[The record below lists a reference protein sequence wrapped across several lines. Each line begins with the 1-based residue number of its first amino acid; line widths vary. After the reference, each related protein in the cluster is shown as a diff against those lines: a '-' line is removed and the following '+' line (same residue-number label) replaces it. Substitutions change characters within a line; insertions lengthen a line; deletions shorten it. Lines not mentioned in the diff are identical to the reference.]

1 MMNASRKRAVILQVL
16 IVLGFFISAQIL
28 APLTASSTFAQTQQK
43 TQSSQVQSAELSPLP
58 ESPMEK
64 AQKDGTA
71 LSLSLKELTKLALLN
86 NLDIAISDTNED
98 LVNQR
103 LIAAYGSYDPTLSL
117 SGSYSEQKSANTNQS
132 NASDT
137 TFNIQKQAQWTL
149 AQFQKSIMQTGGTF
163 AASVSGGRSDNNQ
176 VFSLFTPQYNAGM
189 TFSYTQPLLQNR
201 KIDQNRMQIKL
212 INLDIKT
219 NDSTF
224 RQQVN
229 EIIASVQSQ
238 YWNLVSAKENYQI
251 ARETVN
257 LARLTLQNNRKK
269 VEIGTLAA
277 IDVTSAESQ
286 LASSEVQLIQAE
298 ENINSVENSV
308 RNLISKDRDAEIW
321 SKVIVPTESPEFMER
336 KLDLNQAIDTALKN
350 RPELEQQDIKLQQS
364 DMNLELLQNSK
375 KWKVDLMGSFGTNGT
390 AGPQSYDSIT
400 GQPRVLANQV
410 GGFGTSYKNLFTAGY
425 TNWLVRFN
433 ITVPLRSTSLD
444 SQIAQNRITKQQSLM
459 QRKKQEQAILVEI
472 RNAVQSLE
480 TKKKQ
485 VEQAKVATRYAKEQ
499 LDGEQKRFEA
509 GLSNTFLVLDAQN
522 KLSSAQYQAL
532 QSLIN
537 YKQAVLT
544 ADKAMYTL
552 LESSDFAVAKG
563 TGSST
568 NVPDFK

>member
-1 MMNASRKRAVILQVL
+1 MTNASRKRALSLKVL
-16 IVLGFFISAQIL
+16 MVLGFLFFAMGLVLIAS
-28 APLTASSTFAQTQQK
+28 SSTFAQEQQK
-43 TQSSQVQSAELSPLP
+43 TQSSQVQSAQLSPLP
-58 ESPMEK
+58 DSPMEK

-71 LSLSLKELTKLALLN
+71 LPLSLKDLTKLALLN
-86 NLDIAISDTNED
+86 NLDIAISDTNEE

-103 LIAAYGSYDPTLSL
+103 LNAAFGSYDPSL
-117 SGSYSEQKSANTNQS
+117 TASWTYSDQKSPNTNLTT
-132 NASDT
+132 ASAT
-137 TFNIQKQAQWTL
+137 TYNQQMMHGWNS
-149 AQFQKSIMQTGGTF
+149 QFQQSLRATGGTF
-163 AASVSGGRSDNNQ
+163 SARVTGGRSANNQ
-176 VFSLFTPQYNAGM
+176 IFSIFSPQYNAGM
-189 TFSYTQPLLQNR
+189 NFSYTQPLLQNR
-201 KIDQNRMQIKL
+201 KIDQNRMNIKL

-251 ARETVN
+251 ARESVN

-298 ENINSVENSV
+298 ENINSLENAV

-321 SKVIVPTESPEFMER
+321 SKVIVPTDSPEFKER
-336 KLDLNQAIDTALKN
+336 QIDLNLAIDTALKN
-350 RPELEQQDIKLQQS
+350 RPELEQQDIKLMQS
-364 DMNLELLQNSK
+364 DLNLELYQNSK
-375 KWKVDLMGSFGTNGT
+375 KWKLDAVGSFGSSGV
-390 AGPQSYDSIT
+390 AGPQNTKDGKPT
-400 GQPRVLANQV
+400 TPEDLV
-410 GGFGTSYKNLFTAGY
+410 GGAFTAYKLLFTGGFI
-425 TNWLVRFN
+425 NWSVGVNVTIPVR
-433 ITVPLRSTSLD
+433 TRSLD
-444 SQIAQNRITKQQSLM
+444 AQIAQNRITKQQSLM
-459 QRKKQEQAILVEI
+459 QRKKQEQAILVEV

-480 TKKKQ
+480 TKKKA

-499 LDGEQKRFEA
+499 LEGEQKRFEA

-522 KLSSAQYQAL
+522 KLSSAQYQQI

-537 YKQAVLT
+537 YKQAVIT

-552 LESSDFAVAKG
+552 LESSDFEVAKE
-563 TGSST
+563 TGNST